1 MLALIIVLDQFTRS
15 IYRGTAEAF
24 SQDLKAGGISM
35 QLQKHADYSKF
46 TNSEKQ
52 FALMP
57 CMHAEDV
64 EMATACLNGFKAI
77 NGAVQFAQDHLDI
90 LVKFGR
96 YPHRNEILGRTSTKE
111 EEDWVK
117 WNNET
122 KKYGF
127 AVMTKKA

>member
-1 MLALIIVLDQFTRS
+1 MLALIIVLDQFTRC
-15 IYRGTAEAF
+15 IYRGTAAAF

-35 QLQKHADYSKF
+35 QLQKHADFNAF
-46 TNSEKQ
+46 TISEKR

-64 EMATACLNGFKAI
+64 EMATACLNGFKEI
-77 NGAVQFAQDHLDI
+77 NSGVQFAQDHLDI
-90 LVKFGR
+90 LTKFGR
-96 YPHRNEILGRTSTKE
+96 YPHRNEILDRKSTKE
-111 EEDWVK
+111 EDEWVK

-127 AVMTKKA
+127 AIMTKKA